1 MKKLISV
8 AILFVMVMTFATTMV
23 SAVTTATLADELYA
37 IGAKYGVSK
46 AIIERTIKE
55 VGVTDGQTDEILVKA
70 NQAVSVMEQA
80 GVTNVSQLSQ
90 ADRDRLVSIANEAAN
105 IVGADVSFKNGKVT
119 ISKDGKTLEVISL
132 SSNGTLAYT
141 GNNVSTVLVVSSI
154 AVLALATV
162 FVARRKMA
170 NA

>member
-8 AILFVMVMTFATTMV
+8 AILFVMVMTLATTMV

-46 AIIERTIKE
+46 ATIERTIKE
-55 VGVTDGQTDEILVKA
+55 VGVTNAQADDVLAKA
-70 NQAVSVMEQA
+70 KEAEAVMQAA

-90 ADRDRLVSIANEAAN
+90 ADKDQLVTIANDAAS
-105 IVGADVSFKNGKVT
+105 IVGADVSFKDGKIA